1 MKFKSGMEKTSYL
14 KSVLLKVLKTMG
26 YLTVADYKRICH
38 HYPIEAKDYVI
49 GWRSL
54 YDAHF
59 TTNEYPDDANMV
71 KLYIAKQPSI
81 LASSRAKQ
89 VDFVGNIPSLGNVHI
104 VDNSIQNDIYVIDLT
119 KYFTRLFELHR
130 PDALDYFKKIEC
142 FMYFNISDP
151 TQVQFKYRFYGYRYD
166 RKVLYG
172 LTPDMFVQ
180 VVNFFAML
188 AESAYRLDKEL
199 MPEWMFEPKVRWMR
213 GLLKDALDV
222 PQHIEIRR
230 YLFSKGVDVDFD
242 DIVKTDYSSM
252 VDDNDVIPIVR
263 SSLVYWRELGK
274 VLLATNSRF
283 VTADYDDPEV
293 NYDGRD

>member
-104 VDNSIQNDIYVIDLT
+104 VDNGIQNILIIHLGLASNDLEQWRHHNRKILVFDNEPMKQNFILWFDNHQTKPGEDVIMVG
-119 KYFTRLFELHR
+119 K
-130 PDALDYFKKIEC
+130 
-142 FMYFNISDP
+142 
-151 TQVQFKYRFYGYRYD
+151 
-166 RKVLYG
+166 
-172 LTPDMFVQ
+172 
-180 VVNFFAML
+180 
-188 AESAYRLDKEL
+188 
-199 MPEWMFEPKVRWMR
+199 
-213 GLLKDALDV
+213 
-222 PQHIEIRR
+222 
-230 YLFSKGVDVDFD
+230 DFD
-242 DIVKTDYSSM
+242 LKPILREHGL
-252 VDDNDVIPIVR
+252 IVR
-263 SSLVYWRELGK
+263 
-274 VLLATNSRF
+274 
-283 VTADYDDPEV
+283 EV
-293 NYDGRD
+293 I

>member
-1 MKFKSGMEKTSYL
+1 MAT
-14 KSVLLKVLKTMG
+14 
-26 YLTVADYKRICH
+26 
-38 HYPIEAKDYVI
+38 
-49 GWRSL
+49 
-54 YDAHF
+54 
-59 TTNEYPDDANMV
+59 
-71 KLYIAKQPSI
+71 
-81 LASSRAKQ
+81 
-89 VDFVGNIPSLGNVHI
+89 
-104 VDNSIQNDIYVIDLT
+104 QNDIYVIDLT
-119 KYFTRLFELHR
+119 KYFKRLFELHR
-130 PDALDYFKKIEC
+130 PDTLDYFKKIEC
-142 FMYFNISDP
+142 FMYFKLTDP

-180 VVNFFAML
+180 VVNFFTML
-188 AESAYRLDKEL
+188 AESAYRLDKAL

-230 YLFSKGVDVDFD
+230 YMFSRGVDVDFD
-242 DIVKTDYSSM
+242 DINKTDYESM
-252 VDDNDVIPIVR
+252 VDNEATPIVR
-263 SSLVYWRELGK
+263 HSLVYWRELGK